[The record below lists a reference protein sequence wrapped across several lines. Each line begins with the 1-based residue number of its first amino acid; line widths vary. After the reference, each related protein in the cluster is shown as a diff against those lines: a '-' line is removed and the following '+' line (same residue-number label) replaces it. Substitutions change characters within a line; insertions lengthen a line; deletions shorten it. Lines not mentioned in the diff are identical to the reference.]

1 MTTTLIQQLS
11 ALLPPGGILQGE
23 DVSQRKAGIWR
34 DDLIDAQAILRP
46 QTTEQVSAI
55 LKICHGAGQ
64 TVVTH
69 GGLTGLVAGADS
81 RPVDIVLSMENMNRI
96 EEIDETGRTMTVQAG
111 VPLQAI
117 QEAAENKGLL
127 FALDLGARGSCTIG
141 GNVATN
147 AGGNR
152 VIRYGMTR
160 TQILGLEAV
169 LADGTIISSMNKML
183 KNNAGYDLKQLF
195 IGTEGT
201 LGVVTR
207 LVVKLQT
214 APSSH
219 NAALLA
225 VNNFNDVVTLL
236 NTIDGQLAGS
246 LSAFEVLWHNFY
258 RLVTTAPALAKP
270 PLAEYPY
277 YVLLDTLGA
286 DQQRDQQ
293 DFQRVLEHLLETGL
307 ICDAVIAKSQQER
320 DNLWALRDDV
330 EQVFRYGPAMIFDVS
345 LAIADMEHYVSEVLA
360 QWNTYFPDG
369 HFFTFGHLGDGN
381 LHFVACVGEDTEQ
394 AREKIETALYKPLG
408 AIKGSISAEHG
419 IGLEKKAYLQWCRS
433 HEEMALMKTLKRAMD
448 PTGILNPHK
457 VFDL

>member
-1 MTTTLIQQLS
+1 MTTALIQQLS
-11 ALLPPGGILQGE
+11 AILPPEGILQGQ

-34 DDLIDAQAILRP
+34 EDLIDAQAILRP
-46 QTTEQVSAI
+46 HTTEQVSAI
-55 LKICHGAGQ
+55 LKACHDTGQ

-81 RPVDIVLSMENMNRI
+81 RAEDIVLSMENMNRI
-96 EEIDETGRTMTVQAG
+96 EEVDETGRTMTVQAG

-117 QEAAENKGLL
+117 QEAAEQKGLL
-127 FALDLGARGSCTIG
+127 FPLDLGARGSCTIG

-160 TQILGLEAV
+160 AQILGLEAV
-169 LADGTIISSMNKML
+169 LADGTVISSMNKML

-214 APSSH
+214 APTSH

-225 VNNFNDVVTLL
+225 LNSFDDVVRLL
-236 NTIDGQLAGS
+236 NTIDGQLSGS
-246 LSAFEVLWHNFY
+246 LSAFEVLWQNFY
-258 RLVTTAPALAKP
+258 QLVTTAPAIAKP
-270 PLAEYPY
+270 PLADFPY

-286 DQQRDQQ
+286 DQQQDQAN
-293 DFQRVLEHLLETGL
+293 FQRALEQVLKTGL

-320 DNLWALRDDV
+320 DKLWALRDDV
-330 EQVFRYGPAMIFDVS
+330 EQVFRHGPAMIFDVS
-345 LAIADMEHYVSEVLA
+345 LAIEDMEHYVSAVLA
-360 QWNTYFPDG
+360 NWNEHFPDG

-394 AREKIETALYKPLG
+394 SREKIETALYKPLG
-408 AIKGSISAEHG
+408 AINGSISAEHG
-419 IGLEKKAYLQWCRS
+419 IGLEKKAFLHWCRS
-433 HEEMALMKTLKRAMD
+433 SEEIALMKTLKQALD
-448 PTGILNPHK
+448 PRGILNPGK
-457 VFDL
+457 IFNV